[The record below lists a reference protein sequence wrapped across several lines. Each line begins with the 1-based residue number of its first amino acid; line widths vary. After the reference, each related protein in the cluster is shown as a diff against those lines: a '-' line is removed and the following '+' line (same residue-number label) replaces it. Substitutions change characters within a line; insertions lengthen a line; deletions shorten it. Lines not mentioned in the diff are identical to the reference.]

1 MFMLL
6 TCFFRVLLC
15 FQVSPSTRAVRASA
29 ESTRLVLD
37 TAQLQGQFSKL
48 FLKNVTAETCLSPKR
63 GRAVSPS
70 HHRGPT
76 AMGWSA
82 CLNAGDLKE
91 QGRMGAGG
99 GGQMGITEVSLGSG
113 KGNIPN
119 GVGVKD
125 HYLKPVQNLTVQ
137 SLT

>member
-1 MFMLL
+1 
-6 TCFFRVLLC
+6 
-15 FQVSPSTRAVRASA
+15 
-29 ESTRLVLD
+29 
-37 TAQLQGQFSKL
+37 
-48 FLKNVTAETCLSPKR
+48 
-63 GRAVSPS
+63 
-70 HHRGPT
+70 
-76 AMGWSA
+76 MGWSA

-137 SLT
+137 SLTLDCLCLPAPFTSDSADPLE